1 VELLVLLISS
11 SAEGMGE
18 FIRGGSEVE
27 HINHI
32 GGHMSQENVNRI
44 KSLYEAFGRGDIPAV
59 LALFAPTIEWI
70 AADHSPLADRSPY
83 RGVPEVREGVFMRAV
98 ADFDVTIEVDEL
110 FEAGEKVVMLGFYH
124 GVRKATGKR
133 FRAQAAHIWTM
144 AAGKV
149 VKFQQYT
156 DTYQLAETA
165 T

>member
-1 VELLVLLISS
+1 
-11 SAEGMGE
+11 
-18 FIRGGSEVE
+18 
-27 HINHI
+27 
-32 GGHMSQENVNRI
+32 MSQDNVTLI
-44 KSLYEAFGRGDIPAV
+44 KRLYEAFGRGDIPAV
-59 LALFAPTIEWI
+59 LDFFDPTVEWI
-70 AADHSPLADRSPY
+70 AADNSPLADRSPY
-83 RGVPEVREGVFMRAV
+83 HGVQEVREHVFRRVV

-133 FRAQAAHIWTM
+133 FRAQAAHIWTI

-156 DTYQLAETA
+156 DTYRLAESA

>member
-1 VELLVLLISS
+1 
-11 SAEGMGE
+11 M
-18 FIRGGSEVE
+18 SEVE
-27 HINHI
+27 HIDHV
-32 GGHMSQENVNRI
+32 GAHMSQENVNVIKRI
-44 KSLYEAFGRGDIPAV
+44 YEAFGRGDIPAV
-59 LALFAPTIEWI
+59 LDLFAPTIEWI

-98 ADFDVTIEVDEL
+98 AAFDVTIEVDEL

>member
-1 VELLVLLISS
+1 
-11 SAEGMGE
+11 
-18 FIRGGSEVE
+18 
-27 HINHI
+27 
-32 GGHMSQENVNRI
+32 MSQENVTLI

-59 LALFAPTIEWI
+59 LDCFDPAIEWI
-70 AADHSPLADRSPY
+70 AADNSPLADRSPY
-83 RGVPEVREGVFMRAV
+83 RGVREVHEGVFMRAV
-98 ADFDVTIEVDEL
+98 ADFDVTIEVDAL
-110 FEAGEKVVMLGFYH
+110 LDAGERVVMLGHYH

-144 AAGKV
+144 AGGKA